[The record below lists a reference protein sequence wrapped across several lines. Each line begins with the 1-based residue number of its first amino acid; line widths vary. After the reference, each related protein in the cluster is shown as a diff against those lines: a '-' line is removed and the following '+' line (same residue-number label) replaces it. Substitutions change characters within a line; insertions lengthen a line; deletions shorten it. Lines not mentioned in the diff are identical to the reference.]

1 MKVVQRFVSAWCD
14 PSFNSQV
21 ATDRKLQE
29 LHMAVPSDGKEIA
42 SSGTF
47 VPSDEKGFG
56 SSSTS
61 LPVGTWPFSKV
72 HNRIGK

>member
-1 MKVVQRFVSAWCD
+1 
-14 PSFNSQV
+14 
-21 ATDRKLQE
+21 
-29 LHMAVPSDGKEIA
+29 MAVPSDGKEIA